1 MQADLIIVGAGI
13 SGLRCGI
20 EVLKQNP
27 KQKVVIL
34 EKYNY
39 LGGRVVSYAAEVGSK
54 TYHWENGA
62 GRISDSHMKVHSL
75 LKQYKLETIPL
86 SETQLWIAKAGDEPM
101 ENTFENSLDFLI
113 PMIQRLTPE
122 VLAKHTLLELSIQ
135 LLGQKRAKALFESF
149 PYRAEVETLRADLAI
164 ESFQNEMGSY
174 KGYTVVK
181 TGLSSLI
188 HGMVNDFKK
197 RGGFIFAKQDVQ
209 DVQRSDTKTLVISKT
224 PHGKVIWEAPKV
236 ILALHVDA
244 LKALPAFKDA
254 PFMNHLKMEP
264 LLRCYAVFDKP
275 CLKGI
280 ERFVTAE
287 PLRYF
292 IPISEKVAMIS
303 YTESQDAR
311 KFMDMPEEALSAFLI
326 KQLRDLLPGYD
337 IPDPIY
343 FKTHPWTSGCT
354 YWLPG
359 SYSPSEESKKA
370 HHPFPN
376 TLPGVFCCGESISLR
391 QAWME
396 GALESADFLLETLL
410 ISGPNSIKSP

>member
-20 EVLKQNP
+20 EVLKKHP
-27 KQKVVIL
+27 TQKVVIL

-62 GRISDSHMKVHSL
+62 GRISDSHKKVHGL

-86 SETQLWIAKAGDEPM
+86 SHTQLWIQKAGDEPQ
-101 ENTFENSLDFLI
+101 ENSFEDTLNLLLPMFERLD
-113 PMIQRLTPE
+113 PE
-122 VLAKHTLLELSIQ
+122 VLAKHTLLELSTQ
-135 LLGQKRAKALFESF
+135 LLGANRAKTLFEAF
-149 PYRAEVETLRADLAI
+149 PYRAEVETLRGDLAI
-164 ESFQNEMGSY
+164 QSFQNEMAPH
-174 KGYTVVK
+174 KGFTVVK

-209 DVQRSDTKTLVISKT
+209 DLQRSASKTLVISKT

-236 ILALHVDA
+236 ILALHADA
-244 LKALPAFKDA
+244 LRSIPAFKDA
-254 PFMNHLKMEP
+254 PFLKHLKMEP

-280 ERFVTAE
+280 ERTVTAE

-292 IPISEKVAMIS
+292 IPMTENVAMIS
-303 YTESQDAR
+303 YTESQDAKNLMEMTEGVLR
-311 KFMDMPEEALSAFLI
+311 HFLTN
-326 KQLRDLLPGYD
+326 QLRDLYPGHD

-343 FKTHPWTSGCT
+343 FKTHPWSSGCT

-359 SYSPSEESKKA
+359 SYRPSEESKKA
-370 HHPFPN
+370 HYPFPDRF
-376 TLPGVFCCGESISLR
+376 PGVYCCGESLSLR

-396 GALESADFLLETLL
+396 GALESADFLVEQFFV
-410 ISGPNSIKSP
+410 

>member
-39 LGGRVVSYAAEVGSK
+39 LGGRVVSYSTEVGSK
-54 TYHWENGA
+54 TYNWENGA
-62 GRISDSHMKVHSL
+62 GRISNQHHKVHEL

-86 SETQLWIAKAGDEPM
+86 SETQLWIPKAGDEAI
-101 ENTFENSLDFLI
+101 ENTFENSLEFLL
-113 PMIQRLTPE
+113 PMIQRLGPE
-122 VLAKHTLLELSIQ
+122 ILAKHTLLELSSQ
-135 LLGQKRAKALFESF
+135 LLGSKRAKTLFESF

-164 ESFQNEMGSY
+164 QSFKNEMASY

-197 RGGFIFAKQDVQ
+197 RGGYIFAKQDVQ
-209 DVQRSDTKTLVISKT
+209 DVQRISAKTLVISNT
-224 PHGKVIWEAPKV
+224 PHGKILWEAPKV

-244 LKALPAFKDA
+244 LRTLPSFKNA
-254 PFMNHLKMEP
+254 RVIQFLKMEP
-264 LLRCYAVFDKP
+264 LLRCYAVFDTP

-280 ERFVTAE
+280 ERFVTSE

-292 IPISEKVAMIS
+292 IPISERVAMIS

-311 KFMDMPEEALSAFLI
+311 KFMDMPEEELSAFLT
-326 KQLRDLLPGYD
+326 KQLRDLVCD
-337 IPDPIY
+337 DTIPDPIY

-359 SYSPSEESKKA
+359 SYDPAEESKKA
-370 HHPFPN
+370 HHPFPD
-376 TLPGVFCCGESISLR
+376 TMPGVYCCGESLSLR

-396 GALESADFLLETLL
+396 GALESADYLLKTHF
-410 ISGPNSIKSP
+410 K

>member
-20 EVLKQNP
+20 EVLKKNP

-39 LGGRVVSYAAEVGSK
+39 LVGRVVSYSAEVGSK

-62 GRISDSHMKVHSL
+62 GRIADSHTKVHAL
-75 LKQYKLETIPL
+75 LKQYKLDTISL
-86 SETQLWIAKAGDEPM
+86 SKTQLWIPKAGDEIRENPFSESLEFLLPM
-101 ENTFENSLDFLI
+101 LEKLE
-113 PMIQRLTPE
+113 PE
-122 VLAKHTLLELSIQ
+122 LLANHTLLELSIQ
-135 LLGQKRAKALFESF
+135 LLGPKRAKTLFEAF

-164 ESFQNEMGSY
+164 QSFKNEMSS
-174 KGYTVVK
+174 KSNFTVVK
-181 TGLSSLI
+181 TGLSSLV
-188 HGMVNDFKK
+188 HGMVNEFKK

-209 DVQRSDTKTLVISKT
+209 DLQRSATKTLVISKT

-236 ILALHVDA
+236 VLALHADA
-244 LKALPAFKDA
+244 LRTLPAFKDA
-254 PFMNHLKMEP
+254 PFVKLLKMEP

-292 IPISEKVAMIS
+292 IPMTENVAMIS

-311 KFMDMPEEALSAFLI
+311 KLMEMSDGVLRHFLTN
-326 KQLRDLLPGYD
+326 QLRDLVPDVD

-343 FKTHPWTSGCT
+343 FKRHPWTSGCT

-359 SYSPSEESKKA
+359 SYNPAEESKKA
-370 HHPFPN
+370 HYPFPDRF
-376 TLPGVFCCGESISLR
+376 PGVYCCGESLSLR

-396 GALESADFLLETLL
+396 GALESADFLLEHFLV
-410 ISGPNSIKSP
+410 

>member
-20 EVLKQNP
+20 EVLKKNP
-27 KQKVVIL
+27 KQKVIVL

-39 LGGRVVSYAAEVGSK
+39 LGGRVVSYSAEVGSK

-62 GRISDSHMKVHSL
+62 GRIADSHTKVHAL
-75 LKQYKLETIPL
+75 LKQYKLDTISL
-86 SETQLWIAKAGDEPM
+86 SKIQLWIPKAGDEIRENPFSESLEFLLPM
-101 ENTFENSLDFLI
+101 LEKLE
-113 PMIQRLTPE
+113 PE
-122 VLAKHTLLELSIQ
+122 LLASHTLLELSIQ
-135 LLGQKRAKALFESF
+135 LLGPKRAKTLFEAF

-164 ESFQNEMGSY
+164 QSFKNEMSS
-174 KGYTVVK
+174 KSNFTVVK
-181 TGLSSLI
+181 TGLSSLV
-188 HGMVNDFKK
+188 HGMVNEFKK

-209 DVQRSDTKTLVISKT
+209 DLQRSATKTLVISKT

-236 ILALHVDA
+236 VLALHADA
-244 LKALPAFKDA
+244 LRTLPAFKDA
-254 PFMNHLKMEP
+254 PFVKLLKMEP

-292 IPISEKVAMIS
+292 IPMTETVAMIS

-311 KFMDMPEEALSAFLI
+311 KLMEMSDGVLRHFLTN
-326 KQLRDLLPGYD
+326 QLRDLVPDVD

-359 SYSPSEESKKA
+359 SYNPAEESKKA
-370 HHPFPN
+370 HYPFPDRF
-376 TLPGVFCCGESISLR
+376 PGVYCCGESLSLR

-396 GALESADFLLETLL
+396 GALESADFLLEHFLV
-410 ISGPNSIKSP
+410 